1 MSVPQVLVVVPA
13 HDEERVI
20 ARCVRSL
27 LAADGVRVR
36 VVVVA
41 NGCSDATAQRVR
53 DLDDP
58 RVTLVDL
65 PTGGKANAVRAGLAH
80 ASHDDDVVAVV
91 DADVVLDDAAL
102 PGLACALAGA
112 SPLISAPA
120 LALDLSACSWGVRR
134 YYAAW
139 LHEPHVRS
147 GDIGARG
154 VYAVNRAGLPRLA
167 DLPDVIADD
176 GWARAV
182 FAPHERVVSP
192 GTSTVRPPRTLR
204 AQVRR
209 RARIIA
215 GGHELARVLPVE
227 RRPAARPD
235 APPRRP
241 PRTLR
246 SRLADDGL
254 VGTAVWYAVELPA
267 RAIDRRH
274 RRRGSATPWG
284 RDATTR

>member
-1 MSVPQVLVVVPA
+1 MSLPRVLVVVPA
-13 HDEERVI
+13 HDEEQVI
-20 ARCVRSL
+20 ARCVGSL
-27 LAADGVRVR
+27 LAAPGVQTR

-41 NGCSDATAQRVR
+41 NGCTDGTADRVR
-53 DLDDP
+53 ELGEP
-58 RVTLVDL
+58 RVTVVDL
-65 PTGGKANAVRAGLAH
+65 PTSGKAQAVRAGLAH
-80 ASHDDDVVAVV
+80 AADEDVVAVV

-102 PGLACALAGA
+102 PGLAAALAGTE
-112 SPLISAPA
+112 PRVGAPA
-120 LALDLSACSWGVRR
+120 LELDLSASSWAVRR

-139 LHEPHVRS
+139 LHEPHVRT

-154 VYAVNRAGLPRLA
+154 VYAVNPAGLPRLA
-167 DLPDVIADD
+167 HLPDVIADD

-182 FAPHERVVSP
+182 FAPHERVVSA

-215 GGHELARVLPVE
+215 GGRELARVLPPD
-227 RRPAARPD
+227 RRPASPTQRAF
-235 APPRRP
+235 PRA
-241 PRTLR
+241 PRTWR

-254 VGTAVWYAVELPA
+254 VGTVVWYAVELPA

-284 RDATTR
+284 RDSTTR